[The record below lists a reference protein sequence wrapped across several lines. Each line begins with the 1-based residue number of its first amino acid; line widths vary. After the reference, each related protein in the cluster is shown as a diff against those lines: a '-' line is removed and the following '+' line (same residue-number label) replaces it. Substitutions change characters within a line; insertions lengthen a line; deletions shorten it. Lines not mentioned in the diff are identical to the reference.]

1 MPSQEEKETPQR
13 YRELKG
19 IPLAIW
25 RIMLILI
32 PVTGILYILNVYEY
46 FNVALFQE
54 QYTGLFLGLVL
65 ASIFI
70 GVPFRPTLHTK
81 KVPLY
86 DWLLALGG
94 LTVGLYIAFYYPNI
108 VVNFAY
114 VSGGRFFL
122 SVVAV
127 ILILEALR
135 RVLGWTLVILVS
147 IFIAYSFLTPYF
159 PGPLEG
165 DPIPAKQMANYLYL
179 DTNSLMYM
187 LNIAASVALAFIL
200 FGQILLKFGGADI
213 FNNFAVSLFGKY
225 RGGPAKAAVIGSS
238 LTGSVSGGPV
248 SNVMLTGNIT
258 IPLMIRN
265 GYTRREA
272 GAIESVASTGGI
284 LMPPVMGV
292 AAFLI
297 AENLG
302 VPYVQVM
309 LAAII
314 PAALYYLC
322 LLVQVDLKAAKKGL
336 QGINKKDIP
345 SFKSVVRTGWVI
357 IPIFAILLYFLFV
370 LRYTPTTS
378 GVYASFAATIFLLV
392 LKDSRKDFF
401 KKLIN
406 TLFETGKSL
415 MEIGIVLAAAGLV
428 IGIVGVTG
436 LGFNLAMVLTQIG
449 ESNLILLLLS
459 SAFVSLI
466 LGMGMPAVAA
476 YSLVATLVAPA
487 LTELG
492 IPPLAAHM
500 FVFYFSSISSFTPPI
515 AVASFAAASIA
526 KANPNKV
533 SFSAM
538 KLGAVALIV
547 PFVFVYT
554 PDLLIGVG
562 DNMSVVLQIGTIA
575 TAILG
580 VIILSISLE
589 GFLFKKLNNLTRLF
603 VMLSAI
609 LLLIPITQQYV
620 ISWASNSIGLLLFAL
635 LFTREWKNKSK
646 PSEEEGPSFEVSKV

>member
-1 MPSQEEKETPQR
+1 MSSHEEVPQR
-13 YRELKG
+13 YRKLKG
-19 IPLAIW
+19 TSLAIW
-25 RIMLILI
+25 RTLLISI
-32 PVTGILYILNVYEY
+32 PVTGIIYILNLYEY
-46 FNVALFQE
+46 FNLVLFQE
-54 QYTGLFLGLVL
+54 QYTGLFLGLIL

-70 GVPFRPTLHTK
+70 GVPFRPTLHTN

-86 DWLLALGG
+86 DWVLSLAG
-94 LTVGLYIAFYYPNI
+94 LTVGLYITFFYPDI

-122 SVVAV
+122 SVIAIV
-127 ILILEALR
+127 LILEALR
-135 RVLGWTLVILVS
+135 RILGWTLVILVS
-147 IFIAYSFLTPYF
+147 TFLAYSFLTSYF

-165 DPIPAKQMANYLYL
+165 DRIPTAQMANYLYL

-284 LMPPVMGV
+284 IMPPVMGV

-314 PAALYYLC
+314 PAVLYYLC

-336 QGINKKDIP
+336 KGIPKKDIP
-345 SFKSVVRTGWVI
+345 NFKTVIKTGWII
-357 IPIFAILLYFLFV
+357 IPIFAILLYFLFI
-370 LRYTPTTS
+370 LKYTPTTS
-378 GVYASFAATIFLLV
+378 GVYASFVAMIFLLI
-392 LKDSRKDFF
+392 LKESRIDFF

-428 IGIVGVTG
+428 IGIIGVTG

-449 ESNLILLLLS
+449 ESNLVLLLIS
-459 SAFVSLI
+459 SAVVSLI

-487 LTELG
+487 LTQLG
-492 IPPLAAHM
+492 IHPLAAHM

-515 AVASFAAASIA
+515 AVASFAAATIA
-526 KANPNKV
+526 KANPNQV

-538 KLGAVALIV
+538 KLGIVALIV

-562 DNMSVVLQIGTIA
+562 DNISAFLRIGTIA

-589 GFLFKKLNNLTRLF
+589 GFLFKKINVVTRFFF
-603 VMLSAI
+603 VTSAI
-609 LLLIPITQQYV
+609 LLLIPITAHNELT
-620 ISWASNSIGLLLFAL
+620 WASNVIGLLLFMF
-635 LFTREWKNKSK
+635 LFVREWKNKSK
-646 PSEEEGPSFEVSKV
+646 PPKEKEGFLPEVSKV